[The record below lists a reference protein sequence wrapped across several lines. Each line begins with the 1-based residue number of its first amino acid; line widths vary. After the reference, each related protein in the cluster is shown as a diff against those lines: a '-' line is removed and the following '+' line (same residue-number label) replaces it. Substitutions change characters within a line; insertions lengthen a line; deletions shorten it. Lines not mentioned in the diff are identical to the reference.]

1 MDLDQLTT
9 FLEVA
14 KLGNFSRAGEKVYRS
29 QSAVSAQIRQLEQD
43 YGTKLLDRSGKK
55 VRLTPAGEVLF
66 EYGTRLLALRDES
79 MRAVVDQ
86 DKTPRGILALGA
98 NEATCLYVLPG
109 AFQKYRRR
117 YPDVQISIYRN
128 FSRKILER
136 IQDGMIDVGIVT
148 LPVKSPR
155 VVVKRIFR
163 DRLMLTP
170 GPSSVDPRVYRALAT
185 PLVGHLDPWFK
196 VCMDETQVLLRQIF
210 QTENRL
216 TMPLSASGSGGIEA
230 SVLNV
235 LEDGDEA
242 IVAVNGV
249 FSDRMYEIASRA
261 TTKVIKVEAPYGL
274 PVDAED
280 VRRAGKGKKIKMI
293 GLAHGETSSG
303 VVTKIDA
310 YRKVADELGALLV
323 VDTVASLAAVPLH
336 VDRERVDICFS
347 GSQKAIS
354 APPGMSPITVSPAA
368 EEVFRRRKTKVQSWY
383 FDLTT
388 AMNYWGK
395 ERLYH
400 HTPPISL
407 IYALREAMRIVVE
420 EGLEARWER
429 HRVNQLALIAG
440 VEAMGLGLLVKNP
453 ADRLPTVTA
462 VMIPNG
468 IDDVKVRNQ
477 LLEEFNIEIAGGFGP
492 VKGKIWRVG
501 LMGYCSQ
508 KPFVLL
514 FLSAMEKVLQDQGYR
529 APAGAGVAAAIQSY
543 SHVETAASVSR

>member
-1 MDLDQLTT
+1 MTQPI
-9 FLEVA
+9 
-14 KLGNFSRAGEKVYRS
+14 GE
-29 QSAVSAQIRQLEQD
+29 LN
-43 YGTKLLDRSGKK
+43 
-55 VRLTPAGEVLF
+55 P
-66 EYGTRLLALRDES
+66 
-79 MRAVVDQ
+79 
-86 DKTPRGILALGA
+86 
-98 NEATCLYVLPG
+98 
-109 AFQKYRRR
+109 
-117 YPDVQISIYRN
+117 
-128 FSRKILER
+128 
-136 IQDGMIDVGIVT
+136 
-148 LPVKSPR
+148 PV
-155 VVVKRIFR
+155 
-163 DRLMLTP
+163 RLMLTP
-170 GPSSVDPRVYRALAT
+170 GPSSIDPRVYRAMAT
-185 PLVGHLDPWFK
+185 PLVGHMDPWFK
-196 VCMDETQVLLRQIF
+196 GCMDDTQVLLRQIF

-230 SVLNV
+230 SVVNI
-235 LEDGDEA
+235 LEEGDEA
-242 IVAVNGV
+242 IVAANGV
-249 FSDRMYEIASRA
+249 FSERMYEIATRA
-261 TTKVIKVEAPYGL
+261 TSKVIKVEAPYGK

-293 GLAHGETSSG
+293 GFAQGETSTG
-303 VVTKIDA
+303 VITAVEP

-336 VDRERVDICFS
+336 VDRERIDICFS

-368 EEVFRRRKTKVQSWY
+368 EEVFRQRKTKVQSWY

-407 IYALREAMRIVVE
+407 IFALREAMRLVVE

-440 VEAMGLGLLVKNP
+440 LEAMGLGLLVEKP

-462 VMIPNG
+462 VMIPSG
-468 IDDVKVRNQ
+468 IDDAKVRNQ
-477 LLEEFNIEIAGGFGP
+477 LLDEFNIEIAGGFGA

-514 FLSAMEKVLQDQGYR
+514 FLSAFEKVLTDQGFR
-529 APAGAGVAAAIQSY
+529 LPAGAGVAAAIHSY
-543 SHVETAASVSR
+543 AHAHSEAAAVSR